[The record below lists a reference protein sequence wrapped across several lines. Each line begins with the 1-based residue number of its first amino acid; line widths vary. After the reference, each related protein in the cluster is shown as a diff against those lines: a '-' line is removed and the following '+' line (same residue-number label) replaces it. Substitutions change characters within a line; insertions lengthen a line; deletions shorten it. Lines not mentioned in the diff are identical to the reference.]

1 VDAYINCKEAY
12 RELCD
17 HEPTIKLFSKDWWL
31 DAVCGEKNW
40 DVILVTENAQ
50 VVGAMPYYFRKKSPF
65 NIITLPKLTQTM
77 GPWLKYNPNMK
88 YSTRLSFEKK
98 VFNELINNI
107 PKVAY
112 FRQNFDYSISNW
124 LPFYWKGFKQS
135 TRYTYVVEDLEH
147 LDSVYSKFDRKKRE
161 KIRKAEEIVEV
172 SMCNDIE
179 LFFKINQMTFQRQ
192 ELEVPYSLPFLKRLD
207 SECAKRD
214 CRRIL
219 LATDKQDRIHSALYV
234 VWDEQSAFLLMSGT
248 NPEFKNSESNTLL
261 TWEAMKIAANRVK
274 KFDFEGS
281 MMENVEEFFRG
292 FGAVQ
297 RPYFS
302 IWKINS
308 RLFSIIL
315 YARELIKRRH

>member
-1 VDAYINCKEAY
+1 VEAQINCKEAY
-12 RELCD
+12 RELCN

-31 DAVCGEKNW
+31 DSVCGEKNW

-50 VVGAMPYYFRKKSPF
+50 VVAAMPYYFRRKFVF

-77 GPWLKYNPNMK
+77 GPWLKYNPNMR

-98 VFNELINNI
+98 IFTELINKI

-112 FRQNFDYSISNW
+112 FRQNFDYSITNW

-135 TRYTYVVEDLEH
+135 TRYTYVVEDLED
-147 LDSVYSKFDRKKRE
+147 LDSVYSGFDRKKRE
-161 KIRKAEEIVEV
+161 KIRKAEGNVEV
-172 SMCNDIE
+172 KISTDIE

-192 ELEVPYSLPFLKRLD
+192 GLEVPYSLPFLKRLD
-207 SECAKRD
+207 GECAKRD

-219 LATDKQDRIHSALYV
+219 LATDKHNRIHSALYL
-234 VWDEQSAFLLMSGT
+234 VWDEQSAYLLMSGT
-248 NPEFKNSESNTLL
+248 DPEFKNSESNTLL
-261 TWEAMKIAANRVK
+261 TWEAMKIAENRVK

-302 IWKINS
+302 ISKTNS
-308 RLFSIIL
+308 RLFGIL
-315 YARELIKRRH
+315 FSARKLIKR